1 MIHALG
7 VLYILNIYY
16 HYFESGTIIVKDPL
30 NRKTFKISH
39 NSKIFITTIG
49 YSLSDIF
56 VPQVNR
62 SIELNVNQEKGYAD
76 SEEFHFHNGTETLRF
91 F

>member
-7 VLYILNIYY
+7 ALYILNIYY
-16 HYFESGTIIVKDPL
+16 HYFESGSIIVKDPS
-30 NRKTFKISH
+30 NRKILNKPL

-49 YSLSDIF
+49 DASSDIF
-56 VPQVNR
+56 VPQLNR
-62 SIELNVNQEKGYAD
+62 SIELNVNQEKRGA
-76 SEEFHFHNGTETLRF
+76 EAEVFQIHNGTETLRF